1 MTKKNTSSKHPKKND
16 GGNLMREANFNSNL
30 VKEGLRNC
38 ASHHVESFN
47 YGLGTCLPRI
57 N

>member
-1 MTKKNTSSKHPKKND
+1 
-16 GGNLMREANFNSNL
+16 MREANFNSNL